1 MVLFLF
7 FFLLL
12 FQPFASVVHADE
24 TLIPEATPTST
35 LTPTPS
41 VANPPLAETPTET
54 PIPSPEPTA
63 EPTPELTPEVTPQPV
78 LEITPEATPAS
89 IVTPTPK
96 PFWVEV
102 DGDTITTIDNVG
114 EGVDYNFRGASVRF
128 TKVTKPG
135 KLTVKQ
141 VKLTSEQIAATGA
154 LSDIAYDI
162 TSDMENGSFFY
173 DLTLPLPQ
181 NTPEAD
187 VKFAES
193 TEKLAESQS
202 ISQPEE
208 KTENTITI
216 RGLDHLTIFFV
227 TSGIDQ
233 ATNGSFCDDLINC
246 NIDAN
251 LPSLEIVDSDY
262 LEISSFVDEIPALWG
277 NGDFSDDRYVQ
288 FNFSPGLDDD
298 TSIYNSRLDIVYKTN
313 EIDESS
319 DFGAKL
325 VVSADDDFD
334 EETDFVSLL
343 TPDVSKPDED
353 QPFTID
359 LPGKYLEAA
368 TLNNLKARFY
378 FFGDPLAEEAPG
390 VITSFNQV
398 ILDILSDETPPSDGS
413 LIINDDDPYTK
424 NRDVSLTI
432 SALDSL
438 SDVAEMSLAN
448 LNSYH
453 DWEPYL
459 TTQSWTLP
467 DTDGLKTVRAKF
479 KDSAG
484 NENESYL
491 ASDTI
496 ILDRVAPSSSATSPE
511 YDNDGI
517 IPVSLTADDANGE
530 ATVSGVFQ
538 TSLWYRFNEGE
549 WIDSEMTLPDTLGT
563 FDFFPEDGDGA
574 YEFYTIAT
582 DNAGNQESENYE
594 EGDESVIPD
603 SSTVF
608 DTTAPVVTVT
618 AFPTVNNTNKTSVA
632 LSGVCET
639 SLAMTLAVGSVTASP
654 APICTGSAWTK
665 TLDLSSLAE
674 GILTATASQN
684 DSAGNLGTGSKTA
697 TKDVTAPT
705 VFAAVS
711 AGTIG
716 SNGWYTSNVTVHFI
730 CSDAGS
736 GIASCPADQILS
748 TEGSSISSTA
758 QTATDNAGNTSAS
771 SNIVTVKIDKTQP
784 VSAFDS
790 TPSSISNSNSATF
803 NFHAT
808 DTNGI
813 ASSDCKIDADLYSTC
828 TSPKSYSGLSDGSHT
843 VSVRSTDTAG
853 NIESTATFTWTVD
866 TSAPV
871 IIVPADIT
879 AEATSSLGAIVT
891 YTPPTATDTQD
902 GSVAVSCDKNS
913 GDTFSLGLTTVNCSS
928 TDSAGNTASKTF
940 KVTVSDTTIPVIT
953 LDGTISITLEIHSS
967 YSDAGATAS
976 DNIDGDLTPSVATV
990 NPVNKDVLGSYVV
1003 TYDVSDSSGNPA
1015 AQITRTVNVVDT
1027 TAPTTPSATPAA
1039 GDYATDQLA
1048 TLSSSDGGS
1057 GLASIYYTIDGAT
1070 PDNNKTLYST
1080 TITVNKDMTIKA
1092 VAYDNAG
1099 NISTILTAVYGIAPE
1114 ISAETSSSVTSTS
1127 TTITWTTDDPATSRV
1142 VYDTVSHAVLGEGS
1156 NYGYAN
1162 STIEADTEPKVISHS
1177 VTIFGLTAGTTY
1189 YYRTVSRG
1197 SPEAVSD
1204 EHTLA
1209 TPSSSG
1215 EGGNGGSG
1223 VSDGR
1228 SDGLGGQT
1236 PVCNNAKPGSA
1247 PTLFSALGGINNVTL
1262 KWTEAADPLTYY
1274 LITYGA
1280 RPGAQTYG
1288 NPNVGGKGTTGYTV
1302 SGLSGGITYYFQV
1315 RAGNGCAPGDFSNEV
1330 GATTL
1335 GAAIAGETPAEG
1347 FSPEVKGVSTDVT
1360 PTETV
1365 TPSPEVLGESE
1376 SKNNLTPWLIL
1387 IFITS
1392 GGLVSWAFWRAR

>member
-1 MVLFLF
+1 MNIPAKLHRFVSFCLS
-7 FFLLL
+7 FLLL
-12 FQPFASVVHADE
+12 FQSIAPAVVYAADE
-24 TLIPEATPTST
+24 TLILEATPTST
-35 LTPTPS
+35 LTPIPS

-135 KLTVKQ
+135 KLTIRQ
-141 VKLTSEQIAATGA
+141 VKLTPEQVTLTGA
-154 LSDIAYDI
+154 LSDTAYDI
-162 TSDMENGSFFY
+162 TSDMESGTFTY

-181 NTPEAD
+181 NNQNAKVEFASNAD
-187 VKFAES
+187 S
-193 TEKLAESQS
+193 LNQSQTV
-202 ISQPEE
+202 SQPEE

-216 RGLDHLTIFFV
+216 RGLDHFTIFFV

-313 EIDESS
+313 EIDESF

-325 VVSADDDFD
+325 VVSDDDDFD

-359 LPGKYLEAA
+359 LPGEYLETD

-398 ILDILSDETPPSDGS
+398 VLDILSDETPPSDGS

-491 ASDTI
+491 AFDTI

-608 DTTAPVVTVT
+608 DTTAPVIT
-618 AFPTVNNTNKTSVA
+618 
-632 LSGVCET
+632 
-639 SLAMTLAVGSVTASP
+639 
-654 APICTGSAWTK
+654 
-665 TLDLSSLAE
+665 
-674 GILTATASQN
+674 
-684 DSAGNLGTGSKTA
+684 
-697 TKDVTAPT
+697 
-705 VFAAVS
+705 
-711 AGTIG
+711 
-716 SNGWYTSNVTVHFI
+716 
-730 CSDAGS
+730 
-736 GIASCPADQILS
+736 
-748 TEGSSISSTA
+748 
-758 QTATDNAGNTSAS
+758 
-771 SNIVTVKIDKTQP
+771 
-784 VSAFDS
+784 
-790 TPSSISNSNSATF
+790 
-803 NFHAT
+803 
-808 DTNGI
+808 
-813 ASSDCKIDADLYSTC
+813 
-828 TSPKSYSGLSDGSHT
+828 
-843 VSVRSTDTAG
+843 
-853 NIESTATFTWTVD
+853 
-866 TSAPV
+866 
-871 IIVPADIT
+871 VPADIT

-940 KVTVSDTTIPVIT
+940 KVTVSDTTIPMIT
-953 LDGTISITLEIHSS
+953 LDGTTPIALEIHSS

-976 DNIDGDLTPSVATV
+976 DNIDGDLTTFITTV

-1003 TYDVSDSSGNPA
+1003 TYDVSDSSGNPS

-1027 TAPTTPSATPAA
+1027 TAPATPSATPAA
-1039 GDYATDQLA
+1039 GDYATDQSA
-1048 TLSSSDGGS
+1048 TLSSSDEGS
-1057 GLASIYYTIDGAT
+1057 GLASIYYTTDGTT
-1070 PDNNKTLYST
+1070 PDNTKTLYST

-1092 VAYDNAG
+1092 IAYDNAG
-1099 NISTILTAVYGIAPE
+1099 NASDILETVYGIAPK
-1114 ISAETSSSVTSTS
+1114 ISAEASSSVTTTS
-1127 TTITWTTDDPATSRV
+1127 TTITWITDDLATSRV
-1142 VYDTVSHAVLGEGS
+1142 IYDTVSHPGLGEVP

-1162 STIEADTEPKVISHS
+1162 STVEADAGPKVLSHS
-1177 VTIFGLTAGTTY
+1177 VTISGLTAGTTY
-1189 YYRTVSRG
+1189 YYRTVSHG

-1262 KWTEAADPLTYY
+1262 KWTEAVDPLTYY

-1280 RPGAQTYG
+1280 KPGAQTYG
-1288 NPNVGGKGTTGYTV
+1288 NPNVGGKGTTNYTV

-1330 GATTL
+1330 SATTL
-1335 GAAIAGETPAEG
+1335 GTAIAGETPAEG
-1347 FSPEVKGVSTDVT
+1347 FSPEVRGASTDIT

-1376 SKNNLTPWLIL
+1376 NNNNLPLWLIL